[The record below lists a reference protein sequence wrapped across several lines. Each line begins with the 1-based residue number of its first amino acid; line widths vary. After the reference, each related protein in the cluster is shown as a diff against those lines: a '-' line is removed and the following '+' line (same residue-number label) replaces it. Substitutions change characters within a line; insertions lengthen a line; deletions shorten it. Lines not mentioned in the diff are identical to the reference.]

1 MYLQVN
7 PNAIFVHKRQ
17 EGNPVLKHIRNV
29 RWQFADIVP
38 DYQMGQTTCAVFLSL
53 RYTTV
58 RKALPMISVHRVL
71 LQRQPDLYCAEL
83 FWSQIL
89 LFRAVLFANETG
101 LLPI

>member
-1 MYLQVN
+1 MLFQQRCGWYQELLTSPFCYILHLEPPLYFGSMYLQVN

-53 RYTTV
+53 RCTTFE
-58 RKALPMISVHRVL
+58 KLCP
-71 LQRQPDLYCAEL
+71 
-83 FWSQIL
+83 
-89 LFRAVLFANETG
+89 
-101 LLPI
+101 